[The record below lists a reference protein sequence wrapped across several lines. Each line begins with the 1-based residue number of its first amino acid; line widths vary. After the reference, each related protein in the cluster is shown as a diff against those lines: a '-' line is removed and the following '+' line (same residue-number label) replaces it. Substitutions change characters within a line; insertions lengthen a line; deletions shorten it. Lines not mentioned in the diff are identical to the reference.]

1 VAGVSSPA
9 ARYLA
14 FLMARDGEPDL
25 ARRRLA
31 RREELFDRLASDPVR
46 SAVPVD
52 GEAYLRNLARRRPE
66 SGLEPRTLWLLATAK
81 ANQAERF
88 GVGLSELYGR
98 IAVGDPVRVHMAL
111 QEFYHTRILS
121 DVLALFDLPVHMQ
134 PPPLAAR
141 VLVKTIIGVPE
152 AWHLPLT
159 GCAEMAGCTIFRV
172 LRDRGVALCSDEPAV
187 AARIRLLYDEILADE
202 IGHVG
207 FIASQLGRRG
217 RWLMRTL
224 YRTLGPQMAA
234 QMPELV
240 ALLGWRN
247 VLDRFAAEF
256 RLDTLAAELPGRA
269 FAAAAI

>member
-1 VAGVSSPA
+1 MSPSA

-14 FLMARDGEPDL
+14 FLVARDVEPDL

-31 RREELFDRLASDPVR
+31 RREELFERLAAEPLR
-46 SAVPVD
+46 S
-52 GEAYLRNLARRRPE
+52 EARIDRATYLRNLARRRPE
-66 SGLEPRTLWLLATAK
+66 RGLDARMLWLLATAK

-88 GVGLSELYGR
+88 GVGLAELYGR
-98 IAVGDPVRVHMAL
+98 ITVGDPVRVHMAL
-111 QEFYHTRILS
+111 QEFYHTRILA

-141 VLVKTIIGVPE
+141 LLVKTIVSVPE

-159 GCAEMAGCTIFRV
+159 GSAEMAGCTIFRA
-172 LRDRGVALCSDEPAV
+172 LRDSGVALFADEPLV
-187 AARIRLLYDEILADE
+187 AGRIRLLYDEILADE

-207 FIASQLGRRG
+207 FIASVLGRRG

-224 YRTLGPQMAA
+224 YRTLGPRMAA

-240 ALLGWRN
+240 ALLGRGE
-247 VLDRFAAEF
+247 LERRFGAAF
-256 RLDTLAAELPGRA
+256 RLEAMAAELPGLA
-269 FAAAAI
+269 FAVAPV